1 MKAHLPHE
9 RKRERNMEKAIINKG
24 IRARVV
30 VRVRAFVIGSEYT
43 CVLYRKPKD
52 EENRITAIAT
62 AQEIDGKP
70 TCVFVFTPEQTA
82 SMKAGDATI
91 EVYDHNTLEQMYYY
105 EEFCTFRSTS
115 LSA

>member
-1 MKAHLPHE
+1 
-9 RKRERNMEKAIINKG
+9 MEEVIINKG

-30 VRVRAFVIGSEYT
+30 VRVSAFVIGREYT

-52 EENRITAIAT
+52 EENRITAIAP
-62 AQEIDGKP
+62 AQEINGKP
-70 TCVFVFTPEQTA
+70 TCVFVFEPEQTD
-82 SMKAGDATI
+82 SMKAGKATL
-91 EVYDHNTLEQMYYY
+91 EVYDHNTLEQMYYK

>member
-1 MKAHLPHE
+1 MYE
-9 RKRERNMEKAIINKG
+9 RSMAEVIINKG

-43 CVLYRKPKD
+43 CVLYRKSKD

-70 TCVFVFTPEQTA
+70 TCVFVFEPEQTA
-82 SMKAGDATI
+82 SMKAGEAI
-91 EVYDHNTLEQMYYY
+91 LEVYDHKTLEQMYYK
-105 EEFCTFRSTS
+105 EKFCTFRSTS